1 MKPRKQSLTR
11 LITTNKQGKETI
23 MLHVEQFK
31 QLTDVY
37 NLDMN
42 KYGAWKNI
50 LRDYDADALN
60 VAIMQ
65 YCEQY
70 TKAPTPADIAKLARV
85 AQEDILNQERSR
97 RPQEANREAEL
108 EVLYQE
114 SLKAKERK
122 YIVCLECRGSHT
134 VRTWIAL
141 ESLKYHPGYEKLV
154 QAANGDYF
162 KVYILQ
168 NN

>member
-1 MKPRKQSLTR
+1 
-11 LITTNKQGKETI
+11 

-50 LRDYDADALN
+50 LKDYNTDALN

-85 AQEDILNQERSR
+85 AQEDIANEEKCRRS
-97 RPQEANREAEL
+97 QEANREAEL

-122 YIVCLECRGSHT
+122 YMVCLERRGSYT

-141 ESLKYHPGYEKLV
+141 EALKYHPGYEKLV